1 MDSHFSHAFYAES
14 GIESALL
21 GLIASFL
28 CFVLWTLVI
37 AKIGAMTSSNYLY
50 LNPISTVVISAFV
63 LDEPMTAIA
72 YVGSALIL
80 AGVIIS
86 NK

>member
-1 MDSHFSHAFYAES
+1 
-14 GIESALL
+14 
-21 GLIASFL
+21 
-28 CFVLWTLVI
+28 LVI

-50 LNPISTVVISAFV
+50 LNPISTVVTSAIF

-80 AGVIIS
+80 LGVAVS